1 MAANIAGLLP
11 ADGNSPDSKT
21 VIISMVT
28 LGVTIF
34 GLVMFRD
41 FMAIIPILI
50 GVLVGYALS
59 YGMGIVDWTLVRE
72 AHWFALP
79 TF

>member
-1 MAANIAGLLP
+1 
-11 ADGNSPDSKT
+11 
-21 VIISMVT
+21 MVT